1 MKDRIPLYPGRVTL
15 TPVSGQANTY
25 DMTRADQPT
34 EEGTPLNKGTLLKD
48 ATAALYGLGSDAVPD
63 EVLGMLKGSLK
74 VEESSVP
81 DKQYGIDYTYN
92 SFDTDTSG
100 SGSSYRKIVEGNGL
114 IVSIQEA
121 KSSVQLSRDS
131 GVTWETVNLSDY
143 LTFVYGL
150 AFGNGR
156 FVFTGLN
163 GKWASTADFN
173 SWKTG
178 QFDSTDIYLV
188 EFGNGIFV
196 AMNDIASKK
205 MFSTSTDGTAWTNR
219 THNLSVASY
228 QFSTSA
234 FLNGIFLF
242 VMDGS
247 AHALK
252 STNGLNWTYESTPTS
267 SGMLIGTIA
276 NYFVLHN
283 YNSYS
288 TYLSDDG
295 SEWQNILT
303 GMLYPAYEDESKLYF
318 FKYGNDSP
326 TGVAT
331 FVSVNKNNIT
341 TGNNLD
347 LPSMTGWSYSGDW
360 RCFLRGQSI
369 ISGNK
374 CINVAWNRANS
385 PGVFITENTTKAVYT
400 LQTPTGTNVTDEV
413 AQALGSVKVETG
425 SYTGTGTYG
434 SSNPNTL
441 TFDGPPFVVYIRAND
456 MSAAF
461 VYLMYVKGLSDQSR
475 YSYTNGDLVDL
486 TTTLNG
492 NTLSY
497 YTNDSYKQN
506 NASGIEYVYFAI
518 TAGGES

>member
-1 MKDRIPLYPGRVTL
+1 MAYGGII
-15 TPVSGQANTY
+15 GQDGGAISPSVLS
-25 DMTRADQPT
+25 Q
-34 EEGTPLNKGTLLKD
+34 
-48 ATAALYGLGSDAVPD
+48 YGLSSGNVND
-63 EVLGMLKGSLK
+63 VLGMLAGSMK

-178 QFDSTDIYLV
+178 EFGSTDIYLV

-252 STNGLNWTYESTPTS
+252 SANGLNWTYESTPTS

-283 YNSYS
+283 YNSYR

-385 PGVFITENTTKAVYT
+385 PGVFITENTTKAIYT

-425 SYTGTGTYG
+425 EYTGTNTYG
-434 SSNPNTL
+434 ESNPTVLSFSGKPFLVLVLAHQDSSENITYFNPGNGCWGNDSL
-441 TFDGPPFVVYIRAND
+441 FWVSGTDKTQVGQSSSSGTVTFI
-456 MSAAF
+456 AA
-461 VYLMYVKGLSDQSR
+461 
-475 YSYTNGDLVDL
+475 
-486 TTTLNG
+486 G
-492 NTLSY
+492 NTLSFY
-497 YTNDSYKQN
+497 ASSAKTQM
-506 NASGIEYVYFAI
+506 NASNYKYRYAAL
-518 TAGGES
+518 TQAGGDT